1 MTIADGAPST
11 PLDGPLGAAAAELR
25 TIGWRIFSAAWSTRA
40 DLRPLVL
47 VGKGGVLVVGTH
59 RTPDDLLALAAGTV
73 TALLPARLRR
83 AVVIENGQDRRS
95 LPALAAAL
103 ENRLDDAE
111 ILQITTAL
119 DRLDPARL
127 VTTAHILEWTKDA
140 RPEPTRH
147 SHRPLVGSGS
157 PSSSPGTRFW
167 WASSSARSP
176 CCSWCPPGSGRLP
189 SPRPARP
196 VAPCSRPISPGPTPR
211 RSPSPGSSC
220 VPGSFTDVR
229 IPERH

>member
-11 PLDGPLGAAAAELR
+11 PLDGPLSAAAAELR

-147 SHRPLVGSGS
+147 SHRPLVGVRIAEFV
-157 PSSSPGTRFW
+157 TRHALLVGVIIGALTLLFMVSTGIRP
-167 WASSSARSP
+167 AAESEAGATSSAVLQADQSGAD
-176 CCSWCPPGSGRLP
+176 SQAQSQPGF
-189 SPRPARP
+189 
-196 VAPCSRPISPGPTPR
+196 V
-211 RSPSPGSSC
+211 
-220 VPGSFTDVR
+220 VR
-229 IPERH
+229 AGQFH